1 MNRQTQIGVFF
12 GTIVFMVLMV
22 WIFSAGG
29 DEERKVGKKSRPT
42 FVSSD
47 WEPQYEINDKN
58 PLGLY
63 LFTTLTQ
70 AHLDK
75 QHDVKVINTSYELD
89 SLQQKDSTEKT
100 YMFVGNYFGMDL
112 DDLDSVLSDVRRG
125 SRLFISF
132 DNLYD
137 EHYFSLFD
145 SVDFQFDY
153 DQEVNVYANGKPH
166 NMISL
171 YQKDTIARKWWAFG
185 NYGFPGGSEEL
196 SSFME
201 MPNFLKVEYG
211 DGYLYLHSTPNLFFN
226 YQIKRKPGYRYAAF
240 VLNNLPKD
248 QDVHLLEVG
257 RLPDDDGEYDLE
269 DFLEDNGEGDMEKQD
284 DSLLQFIFKEPN
296 LLTALLLCILGLIL
310 FVIFRSKRT
319 RPVVP
324 FIPKKKNMTM
334 AFAETITSIYLSKR
348 NPYGLLQVQRKNFY
362 DTIHRYFFVDLNHRN
377 GDRELQILSEK
388 SNTPI
393 EEIKAIIDK
402 YETKQAASVSEEF
415 VANLAKQ
422 RHAFYRRVG
431 IISDKLV
438 DRLQMRE
445 MVFKRAMWLPALMIL
460 VGIVIV
466 LVGIYFLT
474 TSVGIGIALWPIGMI
489 LTTLG
494 VLRLSK
500 PYLTVTK
507 EHLTYYSPLA
517 RKHVFNRADLNST
530 EVLGTGVVLNF
541 NNNRKLII
549 NYWDLS
555 AFDRKQFERFVS
567 RLHIQEL

>member
-1 MNRQTQIGVFF
+1 MNKQTQIGMIF
-12 GTIVFMVLMV
+12 GTIFFMVLMV
-22 WIFSAGG
+22 WLFSSG
-29 DEERKVGKKSRPT
+29 DDDPTGSNKQLRPA

-47 WEPQYEINDKN
+47 WVQKYQINDKN

-75 QHDVKVINTSYELD
+75 KHSVKVLNTSNELD
-89 SLQQKDSTEKT
+89 SLQLTDHSKKT
-100 YMFVGNYFGMDL
+100 YMFVGKYFGMDI
-112 DDLDSVLSDVRRG
+112 DKMDSILSDVRRG
-125 SRLFISF
+125 SRLFLSF

-137 EHYFSLFD
+137 EHYFQLFD
-145 SVDFQFDY
+145 SVSFQFDY
-153 DQEVNVYANGKPH
+153 DQEVNVYAKGKPY
-166 NMISL
+166 NML
-171 YQKDTIARKWWAFG
+171 NVFQNDTVACKWWAF
-185 NYGFPGGSEEL
+185 NEYGFKGKSQEL

-201 MPNFLKVEYG
+201 MPNFLKVQYG
-211 DGYLYLHSTPNLFFN
+211 KGYLYLHTTPKLFFN
-226 YQIKRKPGYRYAAF
+226 YQLKRKSGYQYTAF
-240 VLNNLPKD
+240 VLNNLPKN
-248 QDVHLLEVG
+248 QDVHLLEFG
-257 RLPDDDGEYDLE
+257 RLPDDDGDYNID
-269 DFLEDNGEGDMEKQD
+269 DDGDQETAKQD
-284 DSLLQFIFKEPN
+284 DSLLQLIFKEPN
-296 LLTALLLCILGLIL
+296 LLIALLLCILGLIL

-377 GDRELQILSEK
+377 EDRELQMLSEK

-393 EEIKAIIDK
+393 EEIRALIGKF
-402 YETKQAASVSEEF
+402 ETKAAGSVDEEF

-422 RHAFYRRVG
+422 RHAFYRKVG

-438 DRLQMRE
+438 ERIQKRE
-445 MVFKRAMWLPALMIL
+445 MVFKRAVWLPNLMLSFGLAVIIIGL
-460 VGIVIV
+460 YVLTDSGAVGIMLI
-466 LVGIYFLT
+466 
-474 TSVGIGIALWPIGMI
+474 PIGMLFLVLAI
-489 LTTLG
+489 
-494 VLRLSK
+494 LRLSK
-500 PYLTVTK
+500 PYLTITK
-507 EHLTYYSPLA
+507 EHLTYYSPYA
-517 RKHVFNRADLNST
+517 RKFVYNRSDLNST
-530 EVLGTGVVLNF
+530 EILESGAILSF
-541 NNNRKLII
+541 NNNKKLII

>member
-1 MNRQTQIGVFF
+1 MNRQTQIGLFF
-12 GTIVFMVLMV
+12 ATVAFMVFMVWM
-22 WIFSAGG
+22 FSSEDDPNIEA
-29 DEERKVGKKSRPT
+29 KKSIRPT
-42 FVSSD
+42 FVSSE
-47 WEPQYEINDKN
+47 WVQKYQINDKN

-70 AHLDK
+70 THLDK
-75 QHDVKVINTSYELD
+75 QHSVKIVNTVNNLD
-89 SLQQKDSTEKT
+89 SLQRADSTEKT
-100 YMFVGNYFGMDL
+100 YLFVGQDFGMDI

-132 DNLYD
+132 DNLFD
-137 EHYFSLFD
+137 ENYFQLFD
-145 SVDFQFDY
+145 SVTFQFDY
-153 DQEVNVYANGKPH
+153 EEDINVYANGSSFK
-166 NMISL
+166 MINL
-171 YQKDTIARKWWAFG
+171 FQNDTIARKWWAFG
-185 NYGFPGGSEEL
+185 DYGFQGNSEVL

-201 MPNFLKVEYG
+201 MPNFLKVQFG

-226 YQIKRKPGYRYAAF
+226 YQLKRKAGYQYTAF
-240 VLNNLPKD
+240 VLNNLPKN
-248 QDVHLLEVG
+248 QDVHLLELA
-257 RLPDDDGEYDLE
+257 RLPDEMGDYNIE
-269 DFLEDNGEGDMEKQD
+269 DEGDSDMEKQD
-284 DSLLQFIFKEPN
+284 DSLLQLIFKEPS
-296 LLTALLLCILGLIL
+296 LLIALLLCILGLIL

-362 DTIHRYFFVDLNHRN
+362 DTIHRHFFVDLNHRA

-393 EEIKAIIDK
+393 EEIKAFIAK
-402 YETKQAASVSEEF
+402 FETKQAGEVSEEF

-422 RHAFYRRVG
+422 KHAFYRRVG

-438 DRLQMRE
+438 ERMQLRE
-445 MVFKRAMWLPALMIL
+445 MVFKRVIWLPALLIL
-460 VGIVIV
+460 AGVIIV
-466 LVGIYFLT
+466 LVGVYFLT
-474 TSVGIGIALWPIGMI
+474 ISVGIGIVMWPLGII
-489 LTTLG
+489 LLILG
-494 VLRLSK
+494 ILRLSN
-500 PYLTVTK
+500 PYLIVSK
-507 EHLTYYSPLA
+507 EHLVFYSALG
-517 RKHVFNRADLNST
+517 RKTVFNRAELHST
-530 EVLGTGVVLNF
+530 EVLKTGAVLNF
-541 NNNRKLII
+541 NNNKKLII

>member
-1 MNRQTQIGVFF
+1 
-12 GTIVFMVLMV
+12 MVLMV
-22 WIFSAGG
+22 WVFSSG
-29 DEERKVGKKSRPT
+29 DGDPNKKGGKKSRPT

-47 WEPQYEINDKN
+47 WQQEYQVDDKN

-63 LFTTLTQ
+63 LFSRLTQ

-75 QHDVKVINTSYELD
+75 NHDLKVINTSSELD
-89 SLQQKDSTEKT
+89 SLHRADSTAKT
-100 YMFVGNYFGMDL
+100 YLFIGKYFGMDI
-112 DDLDSVLSDVRRG
+112 DELDSVLVDVRRG

-132 DNLYD
+132 DDLYD
-137 EHYFSLFD
+137 EHYFQLFD
-145 SVDFQFDY
+145 SVDFLFDY
-153 DQEVNVYANGKPH
+153 DEQINVYANGKPH
-166 NMISL
+166 NMVNIF
-171 YQKDTIARKWWAFG
+171 QKDTIATKWRAFT
-185 NYGFPGGSEEL
+185 NYGFRGRSKEL

-201 MPNFLKVEYG
+201 MPNFIKVEYG
-211 DGYLYLHSTPNLFFN
+211 KGYLYLHSTPKLFYN
-226 YQIKRKPGYRYAAF
+226 YQIMRKPGYQYAAF

-248 QDVHLLEVG
+248 QDVHFLEYA
-257 RLPDDDGEYDLE
+257 RLPDDNG
-269 DFLEDNGEGDMEKQD
+269 DFDIDDEGDSEMEKQD
-284 DSLLQFIFKEPN
+284 DSLLQFIFNEPN
-296 LLTALLLCILGLIL
+296 LLIALLLCILGLIL

-362 DTIHRYFFVDLNHRN
+362 DTIHRYFFVDLNHRS
-377 GDRELQILSEK
+377 GDREIRILSEK

-393 EEIKAIIDK
+393 EEIKALIDK
-402 YETKQAASVSEEF
+402 YETKQAAAVSEEF

-438 DRLQMRE
+438 EKLQMRE
-445 MVFKRAMWLPALMIL
+445 MVFNRAMWLPALMIL

-474 TSVGIGIALWPIGMI
+474 ASIGIGIVLWPLGMI
-489 LTTLG
+489 LTILG
-494 VLRLSK
+494 ILRLSK

-507 EHLTYYSPLA
+507 EHLTYYSPLG
-517 RKHVFNRADLNST
+517 RKAVYNRADLHST
-530 EVLGTGVVLNF
+530 EVLGTGVVLHF
-541 NNNRKLII
+541 NNDKKLII

-567 RLHIQEL
+567 RLHTQEL

>member
-1 MNRQTQIGVFF
+1 MTRNTQIGVFV
-12 GTIVFMVLMV
+12 GTVIFMVLMV
-22 WIFSAGG
+22 WMFSSGG
-29 DEERKVGKKSRPT
+29 DEVAKSGKKSRPT

-47 WEPQYEINDKN
+47 WEPEYQLDDKN

-63 LFTTLTQ
+63 LFARLTQ

-75 QHDVKVINTSYELD
+75 NHDLKMINTSRELD
-89 SLQQKDSTEKT
+89 SLHRADSTQKT
-100 YMFVGNYFGMDL
+100 YMFVGKYFGMDI
-112 DDLDSVLSDVRRG
+112 DELDSVLQDVRRG

-132 DNLYD
+132 ENLYD
-137 EHYFSLFD
+137 EHYFQLFD
-145 SVDFQFDY
+145 SVDFSFDY
-153 DQEVNVYANGKPH
+153 DEQINVYANGKPH
-166 NMISL
+166 NMINL
-171 YQKDTIARKWWAFG
+171 YQKDTVARKWRAFS
-185 NYGFPGGSEEL
+185 NYGFGGRSKEL

-211 DGYLYLHSTPNLFFN
+211 NGYLYLHSTPNVFFN
-226 YQIKRKPGYRYAAF
+226 YQIKRKPGYRYSAF

-248 QDVHLLEVG
+248 QDVHFLEYA
-257 RLPDDDGEYDLE
+257 RLPDDEGDYDI
-269 DFLEDNGEGDMEKQD
+269 DDTGDSDMEKQD
-284 DSLLQFIFKEPN
+284 DSLLQFIFNEPN
-296 LLTALLLCILGLIL
+296 LLIALLLCILGLIL

-362 DTIHRYFFVDLNHRN
+362 DTIHRYFFVDLKNRN
-377 GDRELQILSEK
+377 GDREIRILSEK

-393 EEIKAIIDK
+393 EEIKALINK
-402 YETKQAASVSEEF
+402 YETKRAASVSEEF

-431 IISDKLV
+431 IVSDKLV
-438 DRLQMRE
+438 ERMQTRE

-460 VGIVIV
+460 VGVVII
-466 LVGIYFLT
+466 LVGVYFLT
-474 TSVGIGIALWPIGMI
+474 ASIGIGIVLWPLGMI
-489 LTTLG
+489 LTILG
-494 VLRLSK
+494 ILRLSK

-507 EHLTYYSPLA
+507 EHLTYYSPLG
-517 RKHVFNRADLNST
+517 RKVVYNRADLDST
-530 EVLGTGVVLNF
+530 QVLGTGVVLQF
-541 NNNRKLII
+541 NNNKKLII

-555 AFDRKQFERFVS
+555 SFDRKQFERFVS

>member
-1 MNRQTQIGVFF
+1 MTRQTQIGMFF

-22 WIFSAGG
+22 WIFSSGG
-29 DEERKVGKKSRPT
+29 DEEKKGGKKVRPT

-47 WEPQYEINDKN
+47 WEPEYQINDKN

-63 LFTTLTQ
+63 LFTKLAQ

-75 QHDVKVINTSYELD
+75 GHDVNVINTGNELD
-89 SLQQKDSTEKT
+89 SLYQADSTQKT
-100 YMFVGNYFGMDL
+100 YMFVGNYFGMDI
-112 DDLDSVLSDVRRG
+112 DKLDSVLSDVRRG

-137 EHYFSLFD
+137 EHFEQLFD
-145 SVDFQFDY
+145 SVNFQFDY
-153 DQEVNVYANGKPH
+153 DHEINVYANGKPH
-166 NMISL
+166 NMLSV
-171 YQKDTIARKWWAFG
+171 YQKDTVARKWWAFG
-185 NYGFPGGSEEL
+185 DYGFSGRSKEL

-201 MPNFLKVEYG
+201 MPNFLKAEFG
-211 DGYLYLHSTPNLFFN
+211 DGFLYLHSTPNMFFN

-248 QDVHLLEVG
+248 QDIHLLEVA
-257 RLPDDDGEYDLE
+257 RLPDDDGEYDIE
-269 DFLEDNGEGDMEKQD
+269 DSGDSEMLKKD
-284 DSLLQFIFKEPN
+284 DSLLQFIFNEPN
-296 LLTALLLCILGLIL
+296 LLIALLLCILGLIL

-362 DTIHRYFFVDLNHRN
+362 DTIHRYFFVDLSNRK

-393 EEIKAIIDK
+393 EEIRAIINK
-402 YETKQAASVSEEF
+402 YETKRASAVSEEF

-431 IISDKLV
+431 IISDTLV
-438 DRLQMRE
+438 ERLQMRE
-445 MVFKRAMWLPALMIL
+445 MVFKRVMWLPALMIL
-460 VGIVIV
+460 VGVVII
-466 LVGIYFLT
+466 LIGIYFLT
-474 TSVGIGIALWPIGMI
+474 ASIGIGIVLWPLGMI
-489 LTTLG
+489 LTILG

-507 EHLTYYSPLA
+507 EHFTYYSPLG
-517 RKHVFNRADLNST
+517 REFVFNRDELNST
-530 EVLGTGVVLNF
+530 QVLGTGVVMNF
-541 NNNRKLII
+541 DNNKKLII

>member
-1 MNRQTQIGVFF
+1 MNRSTQIGIFV
-12 GTIVFMVLMV
+12 GTIIFMVLLV
-22 WIFSAGG
+22 WMFSAG
-29 DEERKVGKKSRPT
+29 DDAPKQKGKKVRPA

-47 WEPQYEINDKN
+47 WDQKYQINDKN
-58 PLGLY
+58 PMGLY
-63 LFTTLTQ
+63 LFTTLAQ
-70 AHLDK
+70 AHLDNN
-75 QHDVKVINTSYELD
+75 HSFKVINEGYELD
-89 SLQQKDSTEKT
+89 SLLELDSTQKT
-100 YMFVGNYFGMDL
+100 YMFVGKYFGMDIE
-112 DDLDSVLSDVRRG
+112 DLDSVLSDVKRG

-132 DNLYD
+132 DDLYD
-137 EHYFSLFD
+137 EHYLQLFD

-153 DQEVNVYANGKPH
+153 DEEVNVYAKGKAH
-166 NMISL
+166 NMINL
-171 YQKDTIARKWWAFG
+171 YQKDTIATKWWAFSE
-185 NYGFPGGSEEL
+185 YGFPEPSEEL

-201 MPNFLKVEYG
+201 LPNFLKVQYG
-211 DGYLYLHSTPNLFFN
+211 QGYLYLHSTPNLFFN
-226 YQIKRKPGYRYAAF
+226 YQVQRKPGYEYTAF
-240 VLNNLPKD
+240 VLNNLPKN
-248 QDVHLLEVG
+248 QDIQFLEMA
-257 RLPDDDGEYDLE
+257 RLPDDQGDHNIDDDGDS
-269 DFLEDNGEGDMEKQD
+269 DMEKQD
-284 DSLLQFIFKEPN
+284 DSLLQLIFKEPN
-296 LLTALLLCILGLIL
+296 LLIALLLCILGLIL

-362 DTIHRYFFVDLNHRN
+362 DTIQRYFFVDLNHRH
-377 GDRELQILSEK
+377 GDRELRILSEK

-393 EEIKAIIDK
+393 EEIKAFIDK
-402 YETKQAASVSEEF
+402 YETKQAAAVSEEF

-422 RHAFYRRVG
+422 KHAFYRKVG

-438 DRLQMRE
+438 ERLQTRE

-460 VGIVIV
+460 VGIVVV
-466 LVGIYFLT
+466 LVGLYFLT
-474 TSVGIGIALWPIGMI
+474 QSIGVGIAMWPIGMI
-489 LTTLG
+489 LIVLG
-494 VLRLSK
+494 SLRLSK

-507 EHLTYYSPLA
+507 QHIIYYSPLS
-517 RKHVFNRADLNST
+517 RKSVFNRADLITT

-541 NNNRKLII
+541 TENRKLII

>member
-22 WIFSAGG
+22 WVFSSGE
-29 DEERKVGKKSRPT
+29 DTPKTNGKNSRPA

-47 WEPQYEINDKN
+47 WVPEYQINDKN

-63 LFTTLTQ
+63 FFTTLAQ

-75 QHDVKVINTSYELD
+75 NHTVKVVNTSGDLD
-89 SLQQKDSTEKT
+89 SLQQRDSTQKT
-100 YMFVGNYFGMDL
+100 YLFVGNNFGMDI
-112 DDLDSVLSDVRRG
+112 DELDSVLSDVRRG

-137 EHYFSLFD
+137 EHYYQLFD
-145 SVDFQFDY
+145 SVNFQFDY
-153 DQEVNVYANGKPH
+153 DHEVNVYANGKGH
-166 NMISL
+166 NMINI
-171 YQKDTIARKWWAFG
+171 YQKDTIARKWWAFSD
-185 NYGFPGGSEEL
+185 YGFPGRSKEL

-201 MPNFLKVEYG
+201 MPNFLKVEFG
-211 DGYLYLHSTPNLFFN
+211 DGYLYLHATPNMFFN
-226 YQIKRKPGYRYAAF
+226 YQLKRKSGYRYTAF

-248 QDVHLLEVG
+248 QDVHLLELA
-257 RLPDDDGEYDLE
+257 RLADDEGDYPIE
-269 DFLEDNGEGDMEKQD
+269 DTGDSDMEKQD
-284 DSLLQFIFKEPN
+284 DSLLQLIFKEPN
-296 LLTALLLCILGLIL
+296 LLIALLLCILGLIL

-319 RPVVP
+319 RPIVP

-362 DTIHRYFFVDLNHRN
+362 DTIHRYFFVDLNHRD

-393 EEIKAIIDK
+393 EEIRGFIDK
-402 YETKQAASVSEEF
+402 FETKAAASVSEEF

-422 RHAFYRRVG
+422 KHAFYRRVG

-438 DRLQMRE
+438 ERLQMRE
-445 MVFKRAMWLPALMIL
+445 MVFKRTMWLPALMIL
-460 VGIVIV
+460 AGIVIV
-466 LVGIYFLT
+466 LVGVYFLT
-474 TSVGIGIALWPIGMI
+474 TAVGIGIVLWPIGMI
-489 LTTLG
+489 LTILG

-507 EHLTYYSPLA
+507 EHLTYYSPLG
-517 RKHVFNRADLNST
+517 RKFVFNRDELNST
-530 EVLGTGVVLNF
+530 EVLRTGVVLNF
-541 NNNRKLII
+541 NNNKKLII
-549 NYWDLS
+549 NYWDMS
-555 AFDRKQFERFVS
+555 SFDRKQFERFVS

>member
-1 MNRQTQIGVFF
+1 
-12 GTIVFMVLMV
+12 MVLMV
-22 WIFSAGG
+22 WMFSSG
-29 DEERKVGKKSRPT
+29 DEPKTATNKNVRPT

-47 WEPQYEINDKN
+47 WVQKYQINDKN

-75 QHDVKVINTSYELD
+75 KHSVKIVNTSYDLD

-100 YMFVGNYFGMDL
+100 YLFVGQDFGMDI
-112 DDLDSVLSDVRRG
+112 DELDSVLSDVRRG

-132 DNLYD
+132 DNLFD
-137 EHYFSLFD
+137 ENYLQLFD
-145 SVDFQFDY
+145 SVSFQFDF
-153 DQEVNVYANGKPH
+153 DEEINIYASGKSY
-166 NMISL
+166 NMLNL
-171 YQKDTIARKWWAFG
+171 YQNDTVARKWWAFG
-185 NYGFPGGSEEL
+185 DYGFEGNSEVL

-201 MPNFLKVEYG
+201 MPNFLKVQFG

-226 YQIKRKPGYRYAAF
+226 YQLKRKSGYQYTAF
-240 VLNNLPKD
+240 VLNKIPKN
-248 QDVHLLEVG
+248 QDVHLLELA
-257 RLPDDDGEYDLE
+257 RLPDDLGDYNIDDDGDS
-269 DFLEDNGEGDMEKQD
+269 DMEKQD
-284 DSLLQFIFKEPN
+284 DSLLQLIFKEPN
-296 LLTALLLCILGLIL
+296 LLIALLLCILGLVL

-362 DTIHRYFFVDLNHRN
+362 DTIHRYFFVDLNHRD

-393 EEIKAIIDK
+393 EEIKAFIDK
-402 YETKQAASVSEEF
+402 FETKAASSVSEEF

-422 RHAFYRRVG
+422 KHAFYRRVG

-438 DRLQMRE
+438 ERMQLRE
-445 MVFKRAMWLPALMIL
+445 MVFKRVMWLPAFLIL
-460 VGIVIV
+460 VGLIIV
-466 LVGIYFLT
+466 LVGVYFLT
-474 TSVGIGIALWPIGMI
+474 VSVGIGIVMWPLGMI
-489 LTTLG
+489 LMILG
-494 VLRLSK
+494 ILRLSN

-507 EHLTYYSPLA
+507 EHLTYYSALG
-517 RKHVFNRADLNST
+517 RKTMFNRADLNST
-530 EVLGTGVVLNF
+530 EVLGTGVILNF

>member
-1 MNRQTQIGVFF
+1 MTRNTQIGVFV
-12 GTIVFMVLMV
+12 GTVIFMVLLV
-22 WIFSAGG
+22 WIFSSGG
-29 DEERKVGKKSRPT
+29 GETTKSGKKSRPT

-47 WEPQYEINDKN
+47 WQQEYQLDDKN

-63 LFTTLTQ
+63 LFARLTQ

-75 QHDVKVINTSYELD
+75 NHDLKMINTSRELD
-89 SLQQKDSTEKT
+89 SLHRADSTQKT
-100 YMFVGNYFGMDL
+100 YMFVGKYFGMDI
-112 DDLDSVLSDVRRG
+112 DELDSVLQDVRRG

-132 DNLYD
+132 ENLYD
-137 EHYFSLFD
+137 EHYFQLFD
-145 SVDFQFDY
+145 SVDFSFDY
-153 DQEVNVYANGKPH
+153 DEQINVYADGKPH
-166 NMISL
+166 NMINL
-171 YQKDTIARKWWAFG
+171 YQKDTVARKWRAFS
-185 NYGFPGGSEEL
+185 NYGFRGRSKEL

-211 DGYLYLHSTPNLFFN
+211 NGYLYVHSTPNLFFN
-226 YQIKRKPGYRYAAF
+226 YQIKRKPGYRYSAF

-248 QDVHLLEVG
+248 QDVHFLEYA
-257 RLPDDDGEYDLE
+257 RLPDDDGDYDIE
-269 DFLEDNGEGDMEKQD
+269 DTGDSEMEKQD
-284 DSLLQFIFKEPN
+284 DSLLQFIFNEPN
-296 LLTALLLCILGLIL
+296 LLIALLLCILGLIL

-362 DTIHRYFFVDLNHRN
+362 DTIHRYFFVDLKNRN
-377 GDRELQILSEK
+377 GDREIRILSEK

-393 EEIKAIIDK
+393 EEIKALINK
-402 YETKQAASVSEEF
+402 YETKKAASVSEEF

-438 DRLQMRE
+438 ERMQTRE

-460 VGIVIV
+460 VGVFIV

-474 TSVGIGIALWPIGMI
+474 ASVGIGIVLWPLGMI

-494 VLRLSK
+494 ILRLSK

-507 EHLTYYSPLA
+507 QHLTYYSPLG
-517 RKHVFNRADLNST
+517 RKSVYNRADLNT
-530 EVLGTGVVLNF
+530 TQVLGTGVVLQF
-541 NNNRKLII
+541 NNNKKLII

>member
-1 MNRQTQIGVFF
+1 M
-12 GTIVFMVLMV
+12 
-22 WIFSAGG
+22 
-29 DEERKVGKKSRPT
+29 

-47 WEPQYEINDKN
+47 WVQKYQINDKN

-75 QHDVKVINTSYELD
+75 KHAVKVLNTSYDLD
-89 SLQQKDSTEKT
+89 SLQRADSTEKT
-100 YMFVGNYFGMDL
+100 YLFIGQDFGMDIEE
-112 DDLDSVLSDVRRG
+112 LDSVLSDVRRG

-132 DNLYD
+132 DNLFD
-137 EHYFSLFD
+137 EHYLQLFD
-145 SVDFQFDY
+145 SVSFQFDY
-153 DQEVNVYANGKPH
+153 GEEINVYAKGKGY
-166 NMISL
+166 NMLNL
-171 YQKDTIARKWWAFG
+171 YQNDTVARKWWAFG
-185 NYGFPGGSEEL
+185 DYGFEGNSEAL

-201 MPNFLKVEYG
+201 MPNFLKVQFG
-211 DGYLYLHSTPNLFFN
+211 KGYLYLHTTPNLFFN
-226 YQIKRKPGYRYAAF
+226 YQLKRKSGYQYAAF
-240 VLNNLPKD
+240 VLDNLPKN
-248 QDVHLLEVG
+248 QDVHLLELS
-257 RLPDDDGEYDLE
+257 RLPDDLGDYNIDDEGD
-269 DFLEDNGEGDMEKQD
+269 GDMEKQD
-284 DSLLQFIFKEPN
+284 DSLLQLIFKEPN
-296 LLTALLLCILGLIL
+296 LLIALLLCILGLIL

-362 DTIHRYFFVDLNHRN
+362 DTIHRYFFVDLNHRD

-393 EEIKAIIDK
+393 EEIKAFIDK
-402 YETKQAASVSEEF
+402 FETKAASSVSEEF

-422 RHAFYRRVG
+422 KHAFYRRVG

-438 DRLQMRE
+438 ERMQMRE
-445 MVFKRAMWLPALMIL
+445 MVFKRVIWLPALMIL
-460 VGIVIV
+460 AGLIIV
-466 LVGIYFLT
+466 LVGVYFLT
-474 TSVGIGIALWPIGMI
+474 VSVGVGIVMWPLGMI
-489 LTTLG
+489 LMILG
-494 VLRLSK
+494 ILRLSN

-507 EHLTYYSPLA
+507 EHLTYYSALG
-517 RKHVFNRADLNST
+517 RKTVFNRAELNST
-530 EVLGTGVVLNF
+530 EVLQTGVVLNF
-541 NNNRKLII
+541 NNNKKLII

>member
-1 MNRQTQIGVFF
+1 MNRQTQIGMFF

-22 WIFSAGG
+22 WLFSSGDGG
-29 DEERKVGKKSRPT
+29 ATTSNRQLRPT

-47 WEPQYEINDKN
+47 WVQKYQINDKN
-58 PLGLY
+58 PLGLF

-75 QHDVKVINTSYELD
+75 KYSVKVLNTSSELD
-89 SLQQKDSTEKT
+89 SLQQRDSTDKT
-100 YMFVGNYFGMDL
+100 YLFVGKYFGMDI
-112 DDLDSVLSDVRRG
+112 DDLDSILSDVRRG

-132 DNLYD
+132 DDLYD
-137 EHYFSLFD
+137 EHYYQLFD
-145 SVDFQFDY
+145 SVNFQFDY
-153 DQEVNVYANGKPH
+153 DQEINVYAKGKPY
-166 NMISL
+166 NML
-171 YQKDTIARKWWAFG
+171 NLFQNDTIARKWWAFDE
-185 NYGFPGGSEEL
+185 YGFEGKSQEL

-201 MPNFLKVEYG
+201 MPNFLKVQYG
-211 DGYLYLHSTPNLFFN
+211 DGYLYLHATPNLFFN
-226 YQIKRKPGYRYAAF
+226 YQLKRKSGYQYTAF

-248 QDVHLLEVG
+248 QDVHLLEFA
-257 RLPDDDGEYDLE
+257 RLPDDDGDYDI
-269 DFLEDNGEGDMEKQD
+269 DDGGDGEMEKQD
-284 DSLLQFIFKEPN
+284 DSLLQLIFKEPN
-296 LLTALLLCILGLIL
+296 LLIALLLCILGLIL

-362 DTIHRYFFVDLNHRN
+362 DTIHRYFFVDLYHRE

-393 EEIKAIIDK
+393 EEIKNFIAK
-402 YETKQAASVSEEF
+402 FETKAAGSVDEEF

-422 RHAFYRRVG
+422 KHAFYRKVG

-438 DRLQMRE
+438 EKIQLRE
-445 MVFKRAMWLPALMIL
+445 MVFKRGIRLAAVMIFVGFILFRYGVYFLMESIGI
-460 VGIVIV
+460 GIVIV
-466 LVGIYFLT
+466 
-474 TSVGIGIALWPIGMI
+474 PIGLI
-489 LTTLG
+489 LITLG
-494 VLRLSK
+494 ILRWSK

-507 EHLTYYSPLA
+507 DHLTYYSVLG
-517 RKHVFNRADLNST
+517 RKTVYHRADLHST
-530 EVLGTGVVLNF
+530 EVLRTSVVMNF
-541 NNNRKLII
+541 SNNKKLII
-549 NYWDLS
+549 NYRDLS
-555 AFDRKQFERFVS
+555 TFDRKQFERFVS

>member
-1 MNRQTQIGVFF
+1 MTRQTQIGIFI
-12 GTIVFMVLMV
+12 GTIVFMALMV
-22 WIFSAGG
+22 WMFSAGG
-29 DEERKVGKKSRPT
+29 GEDIGKNGKKSLPV

-47 WEPQYEINDKN
+47 WEPEYQIEDKN

-63 LFTTLTQ
+63 LFSRLTQ

-75 QHDVKVINTSYELD
+75 NHDLKVINTSYELD
-89 SLQQKDSTEKT
+89 SLQMADSTEKT
-100 YMFVGNYFGMDL
+100 YMFVGNYFEMDI
-112 DDLDSVLSDVRRG
+112 DELDSVLSDVKRG

-137 EHYFSLFD
+137 EHYLQLFD
-145 SVDFQFDY
+145 SVNFSYDFDEQI
-153 DQEVNVYANGKPH
+153 NVYANNKPH
-166 NMISL
+166 KMINL
-171 YQKDTIARKWWAFG
+171 YQKDTVAIKWWAF
-185 NYGFPGGSEEL
+185 NEYGFPGRSKVL

-201 MPNFLKVEYG
+201 LPNFLKVEYG

-226 YQIKRKPGYRYAAF
+226 YQIKRKPGYQYAAF

-248 QDVHLLEVG
+248 QDVHFLEYA
-257 RLPDDDGEYDLE
+257 RLPDDDGEYDDE
-269 DFLEDNGEGDMEKQD
+269 MDEGDGDGDAEKRD
-284 DSLLQFIFKEPN
+284 DSLLQFIFNEPN
-296 LLTALLLCILGLIL
+296 LLIALLLCILGLIL

-362 DTIHRYFFVDLNHRN
+362 DTIHRYFFVDLHHRN

-393 EEIKAIIDK
+393 EEIKALINK
-402 YETKQAASVSEEF
+402 YETKEAGSVSEEF
-415 VANLAKQ
+415 VANLSKQ

-438 DRLQMRE
+438 ERLQTRE
-445 MVFKRAMWLPALMIL
+445 MIFKRAMWLPALMIL
-460 VGIVIV
+460 TGIVTV
-466 LVGIYFLT
+466 LIGIYFLT
-474 TSVGIGIALWPIGMI
+474 VSVGVGIILWPIGMI
-489 LTTLG
+489 LTILG
-494 VLRLSK
+494 ILRLSK

-517 RKHVFNRADLNST
+517 RKVVYNRSELTST
-530 EVLGTGVVLNF
+530 QVMRTGVVLKF
-541 NNNRKLII
+541 SNNRKLII

-555 AFDRKQFERFVS
+555 TFDRKQFERFVS
-567 RLHIQEL
+567 RLHTQEL

>member
-1 MNRQTQIGVFF
+1 MTRQTQIGVFF

-22 WIFSAGG
+22 WMFSSGG
-29 DEERKVGKKSRPT
+29 DEERKLAKKARPT

-47 WEPQYEINDKN
+47 WEPEYQINDKN

-63 LFTTLTQ
+63 LFTKLTQ
-70 AHLDK
+70 SHLDK
-75 QHDVKVINTSYELD
+75 GHDVNVINTSHELD
-89 SLQQKDSTEKT
+89 SLHLADSTEKT
-100 YMFVGNYFGMDL
+100 YMFVGNYFGMDI
-112 DDLDSVLSDVRRG
+112 DELDSVLSDVRRG

-137 EHYFSLFD
+137 EHYYQIFD
-145 SVDFQFDY
+145 SVNFQFDY
-153 DQEVNVYANGKPH
+153 DHEVNVYANGKAH
-166 NMISL
+166 NMINI
-171 YQKDTIARKWWAFG
+171 YQKDTVARKWWAFG
-185 NYGFPGGSEEL
+185 DYGFPGRSKVL

-211 DGYLYLHSTPNLFFN
+211 EGYLYLHSTPNQFFN
-226 YQIKRKPGYRYAAF
+226 YQIKRKSGYRYAAF

-248 QDVHLLEVG
+248 QDVHLLEYA
-257 RLPDDDGEYDLE
+257 RLPDDDGEYDI
-269 DFLEDNGEGDMEKQD
+269 DDTGDSEMAKQD
-284 DSLLQFIFKEPN
+284 DSLLQFIFNEPN
-296 LLTALLLCILGLIL
+296 LLIALLLCILGLIL

-393 EEIKAIIDK
+393 EEIKAIISK

-438 DRLQMRE
+438 ERLQMRE
-445 MVFKRAMWLPALMIL
+445 MVFKRTMWLPAIMIL
-460 VGIVIV
+460 VGVVTILI
-466 LVGIYFLT
+466 GIYFLT
-474 TSVGIGIALWPIGMI
+474 VSIGIGIVLWPLGMI
-489 LTTLG
+489 LTVLG

-507 EHLTYYSPLA
+507 EHLTYYSPLGQ
-517 RKHVFNRADLNST
+517 KTVFNRADLNST
-530 EVLGTGVVLNF
+530 QVLRTGVVLNF